1 MTASRDDAAPAS
13 PVLDTREG
21 YDRWAAIYDDDA
33 NPLVALEAP
42 HVRALLGEVAG
53 LRAVDVGCGTGRHAL
68 ELAAQG
74 ADVTALDFSAEMLR
88 RAAAKPGAE
97 RVRWV
102 QHDLALPLPL
112 PDRAFDRVVCGLVV
126 DHIRGLEALFREL
139 GRVCRGDGAIVVSTI
154 HPAMN
159 LRGVQ
164 ARFTDPATG
173 VKTMVASCRHTVSD
187 YVRAALAAGLR
198 IQHLGEHEMTAEI
211 AERLPRAA
219 PYVGWPM
226 LFVMRLAV

>member
-1 MTASRDDAAPAS
+1 MTPTQQHDASETP
-13 PVLDTREG
+13 LLGTREG
-21 YDRWAAIYDDDA
+21 YDRWAAIYDADD

-68 ELAAQG
+68 ELASHG
-74 ADVTALDFSAEMLR
+74 AEVTALDFSAEMLR

-102 QHDLALPLPL
+102 QHDLARPLPL
-112 PDRAFDRVVCGLVV
+112 GDRAFDRVVCGLVV
-126 DHIRGLEALFREL
+126 DHIPGLEALFREL
-139 GRVCRGDGAIVVSTI
+139 SRICRGDGVIVVSTI

-173 VKTMVASCRHTVSD
+173 VKTMVESCRHTLSD
-187 YVRAALAAGLR
+187 YLRAALAAGLHIR
-198 IQHLGEHEMTAEI
+198 HLGEHEMTREI

-226 LFVMRLAV
+226 LFVMGLAP